1 MVKNLANDV
10 IVVNLKVEWEDSL
23 SWFVLVHRRLGNFYL
38 DLASRDTIS
47 YWEHV
52 LFLHLLHLF
61 LHWVLLISIYLCIK
75 TKFEILRL
83 AALLM
88 LRYRSDLLLLRLLVL
103 LEYLFSESSLKLI
116 HSVNGLGILIADAHY
131 LGSIN
136 YLHVLVHN
144 QIYQLLSLLISDLFV
159 VSDLPGLKLAK
170 SLLRL
175 ESLDNLLI
183 LFFYPHFII
192 CKSL

>member
-23 SWFVLVHRRLGNFYL
+23 SWFVLVHRRLGKFYL
-38 DLASRDTIS
+38 DLASGVRDTIS

-61 LHWVLLISIYLCIK
+61 LHWVLLISIYLCTK

-103 LEYLFSESSLKLI
+103 LEYLFSKSSFQLVN
-116 HSVNGLGILIADAHY
+116 SVNGLGILIADAHY

-136 YLHVLVHN
+136 YFHVLVHN
-144 QIYQLLSLLISDLFV
+144 
-159 VSDLPGLKLAK
+159 
-170 SLLRL
+170 
-175 ESLDNLLI
+175 
-183 LFFYPHFII
+183 
-192 CKSL
+192 

>member
-23 SWFVLVHRRLGNFYL
+23 SWFVLVYRRLGNFYL

-52 LFLHLLHLF
+52 LFLLLLHLF
-61 LHWVLLISIYLCIK
+61 LHSVLLISIYLCIK

-83 AALLM
+83 AALLV

-131 LGSIN
+131 LSSIN